1 MWAGCVHHAFYTLAY
16 RYPES
21 AGAIASANS
30 PRPGHTLSRTT
41 EWKEAVDSCA
51 VVATGPVA
59 SFILLD
65 MKECCVFAYESAT
78 ELKEG
83 FFRLVD
89 VKRFETICNLDML
102 NEISL
107 IKRKGCRALRKL

>member
-1 MWAGCVHHAFYTLAY
+1 M
-16 RYPES
+16 
-21 AGAIASANS
+21 
-30 PRPGHTLSRTT
+30 
-41 EWKEAVDSCA
+41 
-51 VVATGPVA
+51 
-59 SFILLD
+59 LD

-83 FFRLVD
+83 FFRLD

-107 IKRKGCRALRKL
+107 IKHKGCRALRKL